1 MLAFDIVTEADL
13 LAAAYAFT
21 PDACPFEDF
30 AIPLDQEDMQV
41 MQIKHPKYSTR
52 LRFKM
57 KEV

>member
-1 MLAFDIVTEADL
+1 MLAFDFVTEDDL
-13 LAAAYAFT
+13 LNAAYAFS
-21 PDACPFEDF
+21 PDACFYEDF
-30 AIPLDQEDMQV
+30 AVPLDQEDLQV